1 MSGVAPTTP
10 AVARDLPLLYRLAA
24 GGRRV
29 LGTSGASLVGRSAIA
44 KPLRAALLRRAPAG
58 VAMVD
63 VCGGR
68 LRGTRM
74 LVDLSCEKYYWL
86 GTHEPHVQDW
96 LAANIAAG
104 SVVYD
109 IGAHV
114 GFFTLLCS
122 ALAGPTGSVRAFEPR
137 LENIDRLAAN
147 LRANDVRNVRV
158 VEAAASDGEGEA
170 AFIVDDSTLEGRL
183 GDRGDSRSVR
193 VATTTVDVC
202 VAGGMPA
209 PDVLKIDVEG
219 AEGAVIRG
227 AAEAIARHGPTLLVE
242 VHSAAAGA
250 EVVDALPRAYDFVS
264 VETGKHAGLPL
275 PAGHYAARPA
285 GGPARPTTVVEG

>member
-1 MSGVAPTTP
+1 VTSGTAPATPVAG
-10 AVARDLPLLYRLAA
+10 DLPLLYRLAA
-24 GGRRV
+24 SGRRV
-29 LGTSGASLVGRSAIA
+29 LGSSGASLVRRSAIA
-44 KPLRAALLRRAPAG
+44 KPLRGALARRAPTGA
-58 VAMVD
+58 AMVE

-86 GTHEPHVQDW
+86 GTHEPRVQDW

-137 LENIDRLAAN
+137 VENIERLAAN
-147 LRANDVRNVRV
+147 LRANDARNVRV
-158 VEAAASDGEGEA
+158 VEAAVCDSEGEA

-183 GDRGDSRSVR
+183 GDGGDASVR
-193 VATTTVDVC
+193 VATTTVDAC
-202 VAGGMPA
+202 VADGMPA
-209 PDVLKIDVEG
+209 PDLLKIDVEG

-227 AAEAIARHGPTLLVE
+227 AAGTIREFGPRLLIE
-242 VHSAAAGA
+242 VHSAAAGLEVA
-250 EVVDALPRAYDFVS
+250 EALPRAYDFAS
-264 VETGKHAGLPL
+264 VETGKNVGLPL

-285 GGPARPTTVVEG
+285 ARSAGPKED

>member
-1 MSGVAPTTP
+1 VTSGFAPATP
-10 AVARDLPLLYRLAA
+10 AVVRDLPLLYRLAA

-29 LGTSGASLVGRSAIA
+29 LGTSGASLLRRSAIA
-44 KPLRAALLRRAPAG
+44 KPLRSALSRRAPAG

-86 GTHEPHVQDW
+86 GTHEPRVQDW
-96 LAANIAAG
+96 LAANVAAG

-122 ALAGPTGSVRAFEPR
+122 ALAGPAGSVRAFEPR
-137 LENIDRLAAN
+137 LENVERLTAN
-147 LRANDVRNVRV
+147 LRANDARNVRV
-158 VEAAASDGEGEA
+158 VEAAVCDSEGEA
-170 AFIVDDSTLEGRL
+170 AFIADDCTLEGRL
-183 GDRGDSRSVR
+183 GDSGDSVSVR
-193 VATTTVDVC
+193 VTTTTVDAC
-202 VAGGMPA
+202 VAGGMPL

-219 AEGAVIRG
+219 AEGSVIRG
-227 AAEAIARHGPTLLVE
+227 AAETIAKHGPTLLIE
-242 VHSAAAGA
+242 VHSAAAGV

-264 VETGKHAGLPL
+264 VETGKSAGFPL
-275 PAGHYAARPA
+275 AAGHYAARPA
-285 GGPARPTTVVEG
+285 ARPSGPKED